1 MSYESPA
8 DMQPGG
14 TDGPGSCSR
23 LLPTKTQHMEGP
35 GQREAPTSPA
45 QRATTGH
52 SAITGHGTP
61 AGTVTVRDH
70 VQPPQHWLGPCTQSS
85 WERGRPSSDA
95 AGGHGMDTGPGRLQ
109 GLTPHTLQRHRNRV
123 QWG

>member
-1 MSYESPA
+1 MSHESPA

-23 LLPTKTQHMEGP
+23 LLPTKTQHVEGP

-85 WERGRPSSDA
+85 DA